1 MGRWFIVRH
10 GETEWN
16 AQGRIQGHTDIS
28 LSERGIQQAKL
39 VAQRLAGV
47 SLDVAYSSD
56 LARSAETARQILDQR
71 SIPLHTTSR
80 LREFN
85 KGVFEGLTPEETGQ
99 QYPELFEA
107 SQVNDLDF
115 APPGGESIRETSV
128 RMNAIMTDLR
138 MRHPDENVLIVGHGG
153 ALRAG
158 LAFLCGHVGLGLIPL
173 LLVVGLARRGRPGR
187 WLLPLLIPLG
197 IAVGYEAAIAELYD
211 MTDAV
216 FAAPESRFRDLER
229 LGVAASLALVFVGGV
244 CSASRSGFAHSG
256 RVGCGSLR
264 WPSRWRP
271 ESSFR
276 EAMRRPCNVSSLAPL
291 VS

>member
-28 LSERGIQQAKL
+28 LSDIGIQQSRL

-56 LARSAETARQILDQR
+56 LARSAETARQILEQR
-71 SIPLHTTSR
+71 NVPLHTTER

-99 QYPELFEA
+99 RYPDLYKA

-115 APPGGESIRETSV
+115 APPGGESIRQTSA
-128 RMNAIMTDLR
+128 RMNAIMTELR
-138 MRHPDENVLIVGHGG
+138 ARHPDENVLIVGHGG

-158 LAFLCGHVGLGLIPL
+158 FVAL
-173 LLVVGLARRGRPGR
+173 LE
-187 WLLPLLIPLG
+187 LPLEANWRFAMTNCGLSVLDIYPDNAVLRLYNDSSHLDCLG
-197 IAVGYEAAIAELYD
+197 PKL
-211 MTDAV
+211 
-216 FAAPESRFRDLER
+216 
-229 LGVAASLALVFVGGV
+229 
-244 CSASRSGFAHSG
+244 
-256 RVGCGSLR
+256 
-264 WPSRWRP
+264 
-271 ESSFR
+271 
-276 EAMRRPCNVSSLAPL
+276 
-291 VS
+291 

>member
-28 LSERGIQQAKL
+28 LSEIGIQQARL

-56 LARSAETARQILDQR
+56 LKRSAETAREILGQR
-71 SIPLHTTSR
+71 STPLHTTPR

-99 QYPELFEA
+99 RYPELYAA

-115 APPGGESIRETSV
+115 APPGGESIRQTSA
-128 RMNAIMTDLR
+128 RMNAFMTELR

-158 LAFLCGHVGLGLIPL
+158 FVALMELPLEANWRFLMTNCGLSVLDIYPDNAVLRLYNDTSHLDGLGPTL
-173 LLVVGLARRGRPGR
+173 
-187 WLLPLLIPLG
+187 
-197 IAVGYEAAIAELYD
+197 
-211 MTDAV
+211 
-216 FAAPESRFRDLER
+216 
-229 LGVAASLALVFVGGV
+229 
-244 CSASRSGFAHSG
+244 
-256 RVGCGSLR
+256 
-264 WPSRWRP
+264 
-271 ESSFR
+271 
-276 EAMRRPCNVSSLAPL
+276 
-291 VS
+291 

>member
-39 VAQRLAGV
+39 VGQRLAGV
-47 SLDVAYSSD
+47 SLDVAYSRD
-56 LARSAETARQILDQR
+56 LARSAETARNILENR
-71 SIPLHTTSR
+71 TVPLHTTAR

-115 APPGGESIRETSV
+115 APPGGETIRETSA
-128 RMNAIMTDLR
+128 RMNAIMTELR
-138 MRHPDENVLIVGHGG
+138 RRHPDENVLIVGHGG

-158 LAFLCGHVGLGLIPL
+158 FVALMELPLEANWRFTMTNCGLSVLDIYPNNAVLRLYNDSSHLDGLGPNL
-173 LLVVGLARRGRPGR
+173 
-187 WLLPLLIPLG
+187 
-197 IAVGYEAAIAELYD
+197 
-211 MTDAV
+211 
-216 FAAPESRFRDLER
+216 
-229 LGVAASLALVFVGGV
+229 
-244 CSASRSGFAHSG
+244 
-256 RVGCGSLR
+256 
-264 WPSRWRP
+264 
-271 ESSFR
+271 
-276 EAMRRPCNVSSLAPL
+276 
-291 VS
+291 